1 MTSATGG
8 TVESLAGWQNWYRY
22 PSSCRTMRRQNK
34 LSLFLIFP
42 ILCGFDGSLAF
53 VSTSPSCQFDLP
65 GRCIQAHTRRS
76 QIVNVGSSSYVALST
91 SRFAKGDS
99 SDDELEHA
107 RKTNDSRVDVRNL
120 LTQRAIQSFLYLLT
134 MCRDP
139 HSGKWIEDF
148 LQTRNSLEYHGT
160 GAGYIERFGGT
171 WHGPLSEMT
180 QQPNDVVVVSAKRRG
195 RGHGG
200 WSKDNPY
207 LEDRYVEFEI
217 DIDPVSLA
225 SRILSVREQISKEWI
240 SDLDVLEE
248 ANRNILESYFGR
260 VKSRSEQQLHAF
272 ERTAVN
278 ILNNHTAFSSQAS
291 SPFRKGSFDL
301 LYNLCTQA
309 AIHQLLREYA
319 EGGRSK
325 EVPLRWLRDFY
336 MSRVETYFDGDQPY
350 GRADDFL
357 DELLR
362 SSPSVILSEGGKEP
376 AVLADPLLLAEDIIR
391 KRSSISKRWKTIMK
405 HVPDDHA
412 EVRKLILAKQM
423 EKWSSGQ
430 PMGGFE

>member
-1 MTSATGG
+1 LQS
-8 TVESLAGWQNWYRY
+8 SRY
-22 PSSCRTMRRQNK
+22 GRDVPRDEEQERLRR
-34 LSLFLIFP
+34 
-42 ILCGFDGSLAF
+42 
-53 VSTSPSCQFDLP
+53 
-65 GRCIQAHTRRS
+65 R
-76 QIVNVGSSSYVALST
+76 
-91 SRFAKGDS
+91 
-99 SDDELEHA
+99 
-107 RKTNDSRVDVRNL
+107 NDARVDVRNF
-120 LTQRAIQSFLYLLT
+120 LTQRSIQSFLYLLQI
-134 MCRDP
+134 CRDP
-139 HSGKWIEDF
+139 HSAKWIEDF
-148 LQTRNSLEYHGT
+148 LQTQNSLDYHGT

-207 LEDRYVEFEI
+207 LEDRYVEFNI

-240 SDLDVLEE
+240 NDLDVLEE
-248 ANRNILESYFGR
+248 ANRNILDSYFGR
-260 VKSRSEQQLHAF
+260 VKGRQEQQLHAF
-272 ERTAVN
+272 ERTAVS

-309 AIHQLLREYA
+309 AIHQLLREYVDS
-319 EGGRSK
+319 GRTK
-325 EVPLRWLRDFY
+325 EVSLKWLRDFY
-336 MSRVETYFDGDQPY
+336 SSRVESYFDGDQPY

-362 SSPSVILSEGGKEP
+362 SSPSVILTEGGKGP
-376 AVLADPLLLAEDIIR
+376 AALADPLLLAEDIIR
-391 KRSSISKRWKTIMK
+391 KRSAISREWKEAMK
-405 HVPDDHA
+405 KVPEDHA
-412 EVRKLILAKQM
+412 EIRKLILAKQV

-430 PMGGFE
+430 SLGGFE